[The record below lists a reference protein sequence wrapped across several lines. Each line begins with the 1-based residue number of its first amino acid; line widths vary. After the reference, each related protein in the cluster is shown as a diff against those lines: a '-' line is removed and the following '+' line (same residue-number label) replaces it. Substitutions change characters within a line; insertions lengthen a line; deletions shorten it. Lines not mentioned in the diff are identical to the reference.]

1 MLRRLRVKNF
11 QSIRDE
17 VEVSLLLNARAPSD
31 FRTLKTID
39 GQKATKVLALI
50 GANGSGKTNVLK
62 TLAFL
67 HWFIKDSFIGL
78 KPEDPIPVSPHF
90 ANQEHPIEFELEFEL
105 QGKIWLY
112 QLTLNEQQVLHES
125 LYRKDYRFV
134 YIFKRDWDEQAQSY
148 VIKLKDEFDF
158 SLKEAQKVRLNAS
171 LIATAAQYGQSLATQ
186 LTQLNVRTNLTMMG
200 KYSFSDFEQLLTAAE
215 TVQQQPELLQKL
227 SRLLAN
233 WDLGLSEVRI
243 KQEQV
248 TDKAGNK
255 QTLYIPM
262 GLHQVDDQSYELMLW
277 QESSG
282 TRSAFVLLSKLL
294 PILQA
299 GGLVVIDELESDLHP
314 HMLAAILDLFF
325 VPEINQHNAQLI
337 FSTHSHE
344 VLNMLCKEQIVLVE
358 KDAELSTEAYR
369 LDEVEGIRA
378 DDNIYA
384 KYMAGAYGAIP
395 EI

>member
-39 GQKATKVLALI
+39 EQKATKVLALI

-134 YIFKRDWDEQAQSY
+134 YIFKRDWNEQAQSY

>member
-39 GQKATKVLALI
+39 EQKATKVLALI

-171 LIATAAQYGQSLATQ
+171 LIATAAQYGQSLATDRKS
-186 LTQLNVRTNLTMMG
+186 TRLN
-200 KYSFSDFEQLLTAAE
+200 SS
-215 TVQQQPELLQKL
+215 
-227 SRLLAN
+227 
-233 WDLGLSEVRI
+233 
-243 KQEQV
+243 
-248 TDKAGNK
+248 
-255 QTLYIPM
+255 
-262 GLHQVDDQSYELMLW
+262 HQ
-277 QESSG
+277 
-282 TRSAFVLLSKLL
+282 
-294 PILQA
+294 
-299 GGLVVIDELESDLHP
+299 
-314 HMLAAILDLFF
+314 
-325 VPEINQHNAQLI
+325 
-337 FSTHSHE
+337 
-344 VLNMLCKEQIVLVE
+344 
-358 KDAELSTEAYR
+358 
-369 LDEVEGIRA
+369 
-378 DDNIYA
+378 
-384 KYMAGAYGAIP
+384 
-395 EI
+395 

>member
-1 MLRRLRVKNF
+1 M
-11 QSIRDE
+11 
-17 VEVSLLLNARAPSD
+17 
-31 FRTLKTID
+31 
-39 GQKATKVLALI
+39 
-50 GANGSGKTNVLK
+50 
-62 TLAFL
+62 
-67 HWFIKDSFIGL
+67 
-78 KPEDPIPVSPHF
+78 
-90 ANQEHPIEFELEFEL
+90 
-105 QGKIWLY
+105 
-112 QLTLNEQQVLHES
+112 
-125 LYRKDYRFV
+125 
-134 YIFKRDWDEQAQSY
+134 
-148 VIKLKDEFDF
+148 
-158 SLKEAQKVRLNAS
+158 
-171 LIATAAQYGQSLATQ
+171 
-186 LTQLNVRTNLTMMG
+186 
-200 KYSFSDFEQLLTAAE
+200 
-215 TVQQQPELLQKL
+215 QQQPELLQKL

>member
-17 VEVSLLLNARAPSD
+17 VEVSLLLNSRAPSD

-39 GQKATKVLALI
+39 EQKATKVLALI

-67 HWFIKDSFIGL
+67 HWFIEDSFIGL

>member
-1 MLRRLRVKNF
+1 M
-11 QSIRDE
+11 
-17 VEVSLLLNARAPSD
+17 
-31 FRTLKTID
+31 
-39 GQKATKVLALI
+39 
-50 GANGSGKTNVLK
+50 
-62 TLAFL
+62 
-67 HWFIKDSFIGL
+67 
-78 KPEDPIPVSPHF
+78 
-90 ANQEHPIEFELEFEL
+90 
-105 QGKIWLY
+105 
-112 QLTLNEQQVLHES
+112 LHES

>member
-39 GQKATKVLALI
+39 EQKATKVLALI